1 MSPEHRMNHPHERGV
16 EGEGVLKNCQ
26 SRYGLKACGV
36 KFTTL
41 NMKDKRMWS
50 LPSRSLRVARSVA
63 SRESGST
70 LDIFT
75 FHSYK
80 ESFTS
85 STWNFGCQ

>member
-1 MSPEHRMNHPHERGV
+1 MSPEYRMNHPHERGV
-16 EGEGVLKNCQ
+16 KGEGVLKYHQ